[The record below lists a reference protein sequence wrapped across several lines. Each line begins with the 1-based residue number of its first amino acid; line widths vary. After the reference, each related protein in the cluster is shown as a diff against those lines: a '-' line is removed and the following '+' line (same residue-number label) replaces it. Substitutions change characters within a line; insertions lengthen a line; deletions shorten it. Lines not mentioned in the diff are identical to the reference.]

1 MLLVQLPAID
11 TVPGLALVDRLPSF
25 GLAARLKTFS
35 HQLTVPSLWLTVLA
49 TLVILSTIRAAL
61 LFFRPTPLSSQK
73 GGVTLIP
80 GVGVVQ
86 AEKGARNSCA
96 NAGSPDNHAVI
107 QEKREEKTMS
117 SAFWGLLRWDSLP
130 LPRRD
135 VRTMSCSE
143 TERGRWT
150 TQQEGLRIQL
160 PQGKRTGPAFE
171 RPCTCIRHAVH
182 VLLNLTWFPFLFG
195 MTVPAIYQTEVPVS
209 MAKMIM
215 SRHVSIIS

>member
-49 TLVILSTIRAAL
+49 TLVIFSTIRAAL

-86 AEKGARNSCA
+86 AEKGARNNCA

-171 RPCTCIRHAVH
+171 RP
-182 VLLNLTWFPFLFG
+182 L
-195 MTVPAIYQTEVPVS
+195 PAIYQTEVPVS

-215 SRHVSIIS
+215 SRHTFRRPGSRPPPVRNTNAPQYSKKLPSMV